1 MKKGI
6 RCSTAKTKA
15 LLFDATLDG
24 VDFADSIFALNLP
37 KKTSPRSFPDPV
49 PECHQLHLKL
59 CEITLA
65 VAAWFEWIVAFA
77 EEDAKSVLQHFVG
90 KLDFF
95 FLGFADERETLA
107 RWQLHFNDAFPP
119 SCCKLLF
126 LHRAVEKAVENQTD
140 EVGRADLLPSRMLDI
155 GVEAENLLAVLNIV
169 NQAVKSHERRHFLR
183 E

>member
-1 MKKGI
+1 MDCRFRGRGREK
-6 RCSTAKTKA
+6 C
-15 LLFDATLDG
+15 
-24 VDFADSIFALNLP
+24 
-37 KKTSPRSFPDPV
+37 
-49 PECHQLHLKL
+49 
-59 CEITLA
+59 LA
-65 VAAWFEWIVAFA
+65 AFCW
-77 EEDAKSVLQHFVG
+77 QIG
-90 KLDFF
+90 FF
-95 FLGFADERETLA
+95 FLGFADERETVA